1 MSEKTDIKS
10 MNLEELKTLFFRYG
24 GESVSCKAGI

>member
-10 MNLEELKTLFFRYG
+10 MDLEELKTFFLIWG
-24 GESVSCKAGI
+24 KSVSCKAGI